1 MRRRRPWATGC
12 WQTEDVTSPRLLL
25 TLSGILA
32 VAAVGGW
39 SVAFAQN
46 RRCANATADL
56 AARLAHGAV
65 FDDATGLLN
74 RAGTTLLAS
83 RIVSIAR
90 RDSDAV
96 SGALVHILP
105 PPGRQQITAEDALA
119 VAEASQLVFRSG
131 DAVGRVADDTIMV
144 VGKGPGFKP
153 ATVESRLAAQMLAM
167 APAGESLPRVVVAVG
182 VLHPWDEGALPELE
196 HKLAEDLKVRLAVS
210 GLAGPGGAGS

>member
-1 MRRRRPWATGC
+1 MTN
-12 WQTEDVTSPRLLL
+12 PRLLL
-25 TLSGILA
+25 TLSGVLG
-32 VAAVGGW
+32 VAAIGGW
-39 SVAFAQN
+39 SVAIAQH
-46 RRCANATADL
+46 RRCADVTADL
-56 AARLAHGAV
+56 AARLKHGAV
-65 FDDATGLLN
+65 FDDDTGLLN
-74 RAGTTLLAS
+74 RAGTTLLAG

-105 PPGRQQITAEDALA
+105 PAGRTQVTTEDALA

-131 DAVGRVADDTIMV
+131 DAVGRIADDAIMV

-167 APAGESLPRVVVAVG
+167 APPDESLPRVIVAVG

-210 GLAGPGGAGS
+210 GLTGPRGVAD